1 MLLLKN
7 TNCLILIKAMKNKLL
22 FYFQFILTSVN
33 YLFNKG
39 FNENNI
45 IKNISGDKLVIFDVG
60 SNTGVFIKSV
70 SKSLKNKQIDF

>member
-39 FNENNI
+39 FNA
-45 IKNISGDKLVIFDVG
+45 VI
-60 SNTGVFIKSV
+60 NWLM
-70 SKSLKNKQIDF
+70 SK